1 MSLLTKLQNYLQ
13 DKRGDTNV
21 EENIGDKVLALEL
34 TSKKVEPTP
43 IVAKQATMDKETIE
57 INEKEEQKRR

>member
-1 MSLLTKLQNYLQ
+1 
-13 DKRGDTNV
+13 V

-43 IVAKQATMDKETIE
+43 IVAK
-57 INEKEEQKRR
+57 